1 MRSLSIIAALLL
13 LVLIPVMAAADD
25 DAGTE
30 SAFNLGAGARAMAMG
45 NGYTALAEDATAVYY
60 NPAGIPYLTTQE
72 ITFLH
77 TVLFEGTVYDYVAYV
92 YPYTSIGGFGIAGM
106 RLGTDDIGRRD
117 LYTDL
122 GKFSSTQTQMLLSYG
137 RKFKHGISAGATL
150 KLANQSID
158 DYSDYGFGLD
168 LGGRYN
174 FTERLRAGFLLQD
187 IVGARMKLM
196 SDKERTPFLI
206 KGGLAYLYQLSDRPF
221 SGAVTFDVEKP
232 EYRSVKIRSGLELEH
247 TSGIAVR
254 GGYDRDNFTIGFG
267 LRYQQLEFDYAYKFI
282 DNLMDSHRF
291 SLTFNFGP
299 TRQQIEAKRETE
311 LRRGRQQ
318 YLNESRVDALRRE
331 LDVADEY
338 YREGRLDSALA
349 AYYRAEAFADTDT
362 ALRIK
367 ERVEEIRN
375 TMAEENPPLIEV
387 PVVPEGESPADLVA
401 RQATA
406 MLEKGSLLAARDVVD
421 NAVSQG
427 IDSDE
432 LRALRVDITNR
443 INSRIRADLREAD
456 QAFNQGNY
464 IDAYT
469 KYADVLTYDKSNLR
483 ATDGVRAARLQIDV
497 AQHLRLGMDYFEQE
511 RYILSQR
518 ELNTVLQLDPRN
530 ETALEYL
537 QRIDSAMNEST
548 MPEEQDLRKDSV
560 IWQAYLDG
568 VEAYRAGD
576 FKKAIEYWEEVL
588 KKYPN
593 NRMTLQNIRQAK
605 LRLEEQ

>member
-1 MRSLSIIAALLL
+1 MRRLSIIVALLL
-13 LVLIPVMAAADD
+13 LLLPVMAAAED

-45 NGYTALAEDATAVYY
+45 NGYTALAEDATAIYY
-60 NPAGIPYLTTQE
+60 NPAGLPYLSSQE

-77 TVLFEGTVYDYVAYV
+77 TVLFEGTVYDYAAYV

-117 LYTDL
+117 QYTDL
-122 GKFSSTQTQMLLSYG
+122 GKFSSTQMQILLSYG
-137 RKFKHGISAGATL
+137 RRFDHGISTGVNL

-168 LGGRYN
+168 LGGRYDL
-174 FTERLRAGFLLQD
+174 TDRLRAGFILQD
-187 IVGARMKLM
+187 ILGARMKLM
-196 SDKERTPFLI
+196 NDRERTPFLI

-221 SGAVTFDVEKP
+221 SGAVTFDLEKP
-232 EYRSVKIRSGLELEH
+232 EYRSVKIRAGLELAH
-247 TSGIAVR
+247 TSGLAVR
-254 GGYDRDNFTIGFG
+254 GGYDRDNFTVGVGIH
-267 LRYQQLEFDYAYKFI
+267 YQQLTFDYAYKFI

-291 SLTFNFGP
+291 SLSFNFGP
-299 TRQQIEAKRETE
+299 TRQEIEARRETE

-318 YLNESRVDALRRE
+318 YLQENRVDALRRE
-331 LDVADEY
+331 LDEADEY
-338 YREGRLDSALA
+338 FREGRLDSALA
-349 AYYRAEAFADTDT
+349 AYHRAEVFADPDT
-362 ALRIK
+362 ASRIK
-367 ERVEEIRN
+367 GRVDEIVQ
-375 TMAEENPPLIEV
+375 MMEQEEV
-387 PVVPEGESPADLVA
+387 PPIVEPTAPTGEDNAGLVA
-401 RQATA
+401 RQAEY
-406 MLEKGSLLAARDVVD
+406 MIDKGALLAARDIVD
-421 NAVSQG
+421 DAVSQG

-432 LRALRVDITNR
+432 LRALRVDISTR
-443 INSRIRADLREAD
+443 INDRIRGTLREAD
-456 QAFNQGNY
+456 QSFNQGNF

-469 KYADVLTYDKSNLR
+469 KYEDVLALDKNNLR
-483 ATDGVRAARLQIDV
+483 ASDGSRAAKLQIDL
-497 AQHLRLGMDYFEQE
+497 AQHLKLGMDYFEQK

-530 ETALEYL
+530 EIALEYL
-537 QRIDSAMNEST
+537 QRIDAAMNET
-548 MPEEQDLRKDSV
+548 TTPEEQDLRKDSV
-560 IWQAYLDG
+560 MWQAYLDG

-593 NRMTLQNIRQAK
+593 NRMALQNIRQAR

>member
-1 MRSLSIIAALLL
+1 MRRLSIIVALLL
-13 LVLIPVMAAADD
+13 LLLPVMVSADD

-45 NGYTALAEDATAVYY
+45 NGYTALAEDATAIYY
-60 NPAGIPYLTTQE
+60 NPAGLPYLSSQE

-117 LYTDL
+117 QYTDL
-122 GKFSSTQTQMLLSYG
+122 GKFSSTQMQMLLSYG
-137 RKFKHGISAGATL
+137 RRFDHGISAGANL

-158 DYSDYGFGLD
+158 NYSDYGFGLD
-168 LGGRYN
+168 LAGRYDL
-174 FTERLRAGFLLQD
+174 TDHLRAGLVLQD

-196 SDKERTPFLI
+196 NERERTPFLI
-206 KGGLAYLYQLSDRPF
+206 KGGLAYLYQLSDKPF

-232 EYRSVKIRSGLELEH
+232 EYRSVKIRAGLELAH
-247 TSGIAVR
+247 TSGLAVR
-254 GGYDRDNFTIGFG
+254 GGYDRDNFTVG
-267 LRYQQLEFDYAYKFI
+267 LGIHYQQLTFDYAYKFM

-291 SLTFNFGP
+291 SLSFNFGP
-299 TRQQIEAKRETE
+299 TRQEIEARREME

-318 YLNESRVDALRRE
+318 YLQENRVDALRRE
-331 LDVADEY
+331 MDEAKEY
-338 YREGRLDSALA
+338 FREGRLDSALA
-349 AYYRAEAFADTDT
+349 AYYRAEAYADPDT
-362 ALRIK
+362 EERIK
-367 ERVEEIRN
+367 NWVDEIKSRLSQ
-375 TMAEENPPLIEV
+375 EGLPLIEE
-387 PVVPEGESPADLVA
+387 PVAPAGEKSAELMT
-401 RQATA
+401 RQATT
-406 MLEKGSLLAARDVVD
+406 MLDRGSLLAARDIVD
-421 NAVSQG
+421 DAVSQG

-432 LRALRVDITNR
+432 LRALRVDITTR
-443 INSRIRADLREAD
+443 INDRVRATLREAD
-456 QAFNQGNY
+456 QAFNQGNF
-464 IDAYT
+464 IDAFTEY
-469 KYADVLTYDKSNLR
+469 KEVLTYDKNNLR
-483 ATDGVRAARLQIDV
+483 AADGARAARLQIDL
-497 AQHLRLGMDYFEQE
+497 AQHLKLGMDYFEQK

-530 ETALEYL
+530 EIALEYL
-537 QRIDSAMNEST
+537 QRIDSAMKET
-548 MPEEQDLRKDSV
+548 TTPEEQDLRKDSV
-560 IWQAYLDG
+560 TWQAYLDG

-593 NRMTLQNIRQAK
+593 NRMALQNIRQAK